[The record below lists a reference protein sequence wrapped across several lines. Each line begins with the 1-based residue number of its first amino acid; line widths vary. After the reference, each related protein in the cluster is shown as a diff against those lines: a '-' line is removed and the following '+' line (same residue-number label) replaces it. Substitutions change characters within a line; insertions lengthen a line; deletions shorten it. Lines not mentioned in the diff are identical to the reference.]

1 MSRVASGLGVALLLL
16 ATIFV
21 FQVVEVAAEVRAL
34 PLPGVTPLPDGGI
47 SMDLR
52 RFSVHHFLFTREAFI
67 LLHVWLIWA
76 VVRLAKAV
84 RAPSLADRI
93 LAGASV
99 LVLSAGHIVGV
110 WLARHGT
117 SVAIW

>member
-1 MSRVASGLGVALLLL
+1 MSKVARGLGVVLVLL
-16 ATIFV
+16 ATIFL
-21 FQVVEVAAEVRAL
+21 FQIVGVAAEVRGL
-34 PLPGVTPLPDGGI
+34 PLPGMTPLPDGGI

-52 RFSVHHFLFTREAFI
+52 RFSVHHFYFTREAFI

-76 VVRLAKAV
+76 VVRLARAV
-84 RAPSLADRI
+84 RVTSTSDRV

-99 LVLSAGHIVGV
+99 LVLSAGHLVGV
-110 WLARHGT
+110 WLARQGT